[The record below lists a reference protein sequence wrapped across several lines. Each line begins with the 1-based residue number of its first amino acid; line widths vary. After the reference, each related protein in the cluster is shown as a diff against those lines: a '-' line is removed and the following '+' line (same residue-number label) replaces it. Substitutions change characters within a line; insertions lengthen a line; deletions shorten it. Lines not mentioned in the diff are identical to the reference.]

1 MFKELLKYMVIGVV
15 AGIASY
21 LVISDTPVSIKV
33 DQTSKKVDQTS
44 NENNVSV
51 KNSYNYIYEAVKDS
65 VVTIQTDKGRGSGVI
80 VTSEGHI
87 VTNEHVIRQAQIVNI
102 ITTDNKIYPAK
113 IVGVD
118 SITDIALLHS
128 SYEGKS
134 ITFSDSTLV
143 KIGDIVLAIGNPFG
157 VGQTLTQGI
166 ISRTNSGHITEN
178 PLDEFLQSDAAINP
192 GNSGGAMINTD
203 GNLVGINTMNLS
215 LGGGSDGIGLAVPSN
230 LVRNIIEQIIK
241 YGSVVRGYV
250 GMSAYSTPSGV
261 VISNVLKDGP
271 ADKSGLTPG
280 DIIVSIDGI
289 TIKNIKQVVK
299 IVASLEV
306 NQKVIIKY
314 RRDKELVESSIKVT
328 AMPKSHKS
336 ISR

>member
-21 LVISDTPVSIKV
+21 LVILDTPVSIKV
-33 DQTSKKVDQTS
+33 NQTS
-44 NENNVSV
+44 NENIISG

-113 IVGVD
+113 IIGVD
-118 SITDIALLHS
+118 SITDIALLRS

-143 KIGDIVLAIGNPFG
+143 KIGDVVLAIGNPFG

-192 GNSGGAMINTD
+192 GNSGGAMVNTD

-230 LVRNIIEQIIK
+230 LVRNITEQIIK
-241 YGSVVRGYV
+241 YGRVVRGYV
-250 GMSAYSTPSGV
+250 GMSAYNTSSGV
-261 VISNVLKDGP
+261 VIANVLKNGP
-271 ADKSGLTPG
+271 ADISGLAPG

-289 TIKNIKQVVK
+289 AIENIKQVVK

-306 NQKVIIKY
+306 DQKVTVEY
-314 RRDKELVESSIKVT
+314 RRDKELVRSSIKVT
-328 AMPKSHKS
+328 AMPETHKT
-336 ISR
+336 INR

>member
-1 MFKELLKYMVIGVV
+1 MFKELLKYMVIGIV

-21 LVISDTPVSIKV
+21 LVILDTPVSIKV
-33 DQTSKKVDQTS
+33 DQTS
-44 NENNVSV
+44 NENVVSE
-51 KNSYNYIYEAVKDS
+51 KISYNYIYEAVKDS

-80 VTSEGHI
+80 VTSNGHI

-102 ITTDNKIYPAK
+102 ITIDNKTYPAK

-192 GNSGGAMINTD
+192 GNSGGAMVNTD

-215 LGGGSDGIGLAVPSN
+215 IGGGSDGIGLAVPSN
-230 LVRNIIEQIIK
+230 LVRNITEQIIK
-241 YGSVVRGYV
+241 YGRVVRGYI
-250 GMSAYSTPSGV
+250 GMSAYNTPSGV
-261 VISNVLKDGP
+261 VITNVLKDGP
-271 ADKSGLTPG
+271 ADKSGLMPG
-280 DIIVSIDGI
+280 DKIINIDN
-289 TIKNIKQVVK
+289 IKINNIKQVVK

-306 NQKVIIKY
+306 NQRVILKY
-314 RRDKELVESSIKVT
+314 SRSDEVFEASIKVT
-328 AMPKSHKS
+328 AMPKFHQS
-336 ISR
+336 INR

>member
-21 LVISDTPVSIKV
+21 LVILDTPVSIKV
-33 DQTSKKVDQTS
+33 KQTS
-44 NENNVSV
+44 NENVVSEG
-51 KNSYNYIYEAVKDS
+51 NSYNYIYEAVKDS

-80 VTSEGHI
+80 VTSDGHI
-87 VTNEHVIRQAQIVNI
+87 VTNEHVIREAQIVNI

-113 IVGVD
+113 IIGVD

-128 SYEGKS
+128 SYKGKS

-192 GNSGGAMINTD
+192 GNSGGAMVNTD

-230 LVRNIIEQIIK
+230 LVRNITEQIIK
-241 YGSVVRGYV
+241 YGRVVRGYV
-250 GMSAYSTPSGV
+250 GMSAYNTPSGV
-261 VISNVLKDGP
+261 VITNVLKNGP
-271 ADKSGLTPG
+271 ADESGLTPG

-306 NQKVIIKY
+306 DQKVTVEY
-314 RRDKELVESSIKVT
+314 RRGDDLVQSSIEVT
-328 AMPKSHKS
+328 AMPVTHKT
-336 ISR
+336 INR